1 MSHRVESEQRNYFT
15 SVQSQ
20 LSATVVEPLSS
31 MGQTYSENA
40 KSGVSPSLNAVD
52 TGMKAAMTLSGL
64 GDAVFSSLA
73 IPALG
78 ALGLKGMA
86 CLPISKQLDPV
97 MGVDAHIM
105 VPPGS
110 PVPAPYIGILIYPKD
125 FLAIAIASVIPPP
138 PPMPEEGEGAPGEAD
153 TAKACEIIHTLATM
167 AISMLGATVKIGIFI
182 PRAVAGTTTRSI
194 PHIFVRN
201 NSMTQ
206 TLN

>member
-78 ALGLKGMA
+78 VLGLKGMA

-138 PPMPEEGEGAPGEAD
+138 LCP
-153 TAKACEIIHTLATM
+153 KR
-167 AISMLGATVKIGIFI
+167 VKVL
-182 PRAVAGTTTRSI
+182 RVRQTRQRRVRLSI
-194 PHIFVRN
+194 PWQQWLSVCSVPPSRLVISFREPLRAPPHGAFPISATSSLRP
-201 NSMTQ
+201 
-206 TLN
+206 